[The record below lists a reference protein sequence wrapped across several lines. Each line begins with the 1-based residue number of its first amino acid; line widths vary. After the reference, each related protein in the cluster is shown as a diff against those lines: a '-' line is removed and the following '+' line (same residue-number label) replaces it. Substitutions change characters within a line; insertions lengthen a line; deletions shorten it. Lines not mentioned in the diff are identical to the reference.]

1 LQPAAL
7 ISRLAVEQA
16 DQFIKIVSS
25 NKPEKQAIDCEL
37 ITRENAEQFGL
48 FRRK

>member
-1 LQPAAL
+1 L

-16 DQFIKIVSS
+16 AQYIKAGAS

-37 ITRENAEQFGL
+37 ITRENVEQFGL